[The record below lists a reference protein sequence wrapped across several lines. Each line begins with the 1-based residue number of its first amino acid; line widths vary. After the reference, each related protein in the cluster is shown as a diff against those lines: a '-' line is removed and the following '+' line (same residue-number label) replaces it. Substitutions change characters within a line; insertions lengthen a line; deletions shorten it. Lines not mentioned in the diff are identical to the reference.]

1 MNQPYNLYHFLWKTA
16 DWLYPPVC
24 AGCGKANF
32 RFCPDCLAS
41 VNIFKGNRCP
51 FCGNKISSSQTICD
65 RCNDKPVYFSTA
77 ASWAEYGGVL
87 REAIHALKYKSNIGL
102 GDYFSRFLIDLLLE
116 KSWNFDLVIP
126 VPLSKERTIE
136 RSYNQA
142 ALLSH
147 PIALYFRVGHDTKAL
162 FRIKETGS
170 QITRSRIDRDS
181 YLEDAFSG
189 NSAKLK
195 GRNVLL
201 VDDIITTGSTIN
213 HCARALLE
221 AGATQVKAISVAKTL
236 KIRHNKDPMTIPFLD
251 YPNSNGG

>member
-1 MNQPYNLYHFLWKTA
+1 
-16 DWLYPPVC
+16 
-24 AGCGKANF
+24 
-32 RFCPDCLAS
+32 
-41 VNIFKGNRCP
+41 
-51 FCGNKISSSQTICD
+51 
-65 RCNDKPVYFSTA
+65 VYFSSA
-77 ASWAEYGGVL
+77 ISWAEYGGAL

-116 KSWNFDLVIP
+116 KRWDFDLVVP
-126 VPLSKERTIE
+126 VPLSKSRMKE

-142 ALLSH
+142 ALISR
-147 PIALYFRVGHDTKAL
+147 PVARYFRVDHATNAL
-162 FRIKETGS
+162 TRIKETGS
-170 QITRSRIDRDS
+170 QVTRSRIDRDS

-189 NSAKLK
+189 NPAKLK

-236 KIRHNKDPMTIPFLD
+236 KIRQNKDPMTIPFLD